1 MPQIGKT
8 MKQARTLDDRRI
20 ATCLKSVANETER
33 AMFLLSIKAG
43 LRAAEI
49 AALTW
54 DRIDLEGNTLLLTET
69 KGGKPR
75 SLPINQQLR
84 EALLALTP
92 HKGPWT
98 SAQRV
103 IIGPFGRPLSANSV
117 AQWFR
122 TFYVKRMG
130 WEGFSSHSGRR
141 TFVTKAAR
149 AIIEAG
155 GTLKDVQSMV
165 GHADMK
171 TTSRYIDT
179 NEDAQKRV
187 VDMI

>member
-1 MPQIGKT
+1 
-8 MKQARTLDDRRI
+8 MKQARTLDDRRV
-20 ATCLKSVANETER
+20 ASCLKSVANETEK
-33 AMFLLSIKAG
+33 AMILLSIKAG

-49 AALTW
+49 ADLTW
-54 DRIDLEGNTLLLTET
+54 DRIDFEGNILLLTET

-75 SLPINQQLR
+75 SLPINAQLR
-84 EALLALTP
+84 EALLALYA
-92 HKGPWT
+92 HRGK
-98 SAQRV
+98 SERV

-122 TFYVKRMG
+122 GFYVNRMG

>member
-1 MPQIGKT
+1 
-8 MKQARTLDDRRI
+8 MKVARTLDDRRI
-20 ATCLKSVANETER
+20 ASCIKSVANETER
-33 AMFLLSIKAG
+33 AMLLLSIKAG

-49 AALTW
+49 ADLTW
-54 DRIDLEGNTLLLTET
+54 DRIDFEGNTLLLTET

-75 SLPINQQLR
+75 SLPMNGQLR
-84 EALLALTP
+84 DTLLGLRP
-92 HKGPWT
+92 MYPK
-98 SAQRV
+98 SATGRV
-103 IIGPFGRPLSANSV
+103 IIGPFSRPLTANSV

-122 TFYVKRMG
+122 KFYVVRMG

-155 GTLKDVQSMV
+155 GTLKDVQAMV

>member
-1 MPQIGKT
+1 
-8 MKQARTLDDRRI
+8 MKQARTLDDRRVSS
-20 ATCLKSVANETER
+20 CLKSVANETEKS
-33 AMFLLSIKAG
+33 MLLLSIKAG

-49 AALTW
+49 ADLTW
-54 DRIDLEGNTLLLTET
+54 DRIDFDGNTMLLTET

-75 SLPINQQLR
+75 SLPINAQLR
-84 EALLALTP
+84 EALLALYP
-92 HKGPWT
+92 HRGP
-98 SAQRV
+98 SQRV

-122 TFYVKRMG
+122 TFYVNRMG

>member
-1 MPQIGKT
+1 
-8 MKQARTLDDRRI
+8 MKVARTLDDRRI
-20 ATCLKSVANETER
+20 AACLKQVSNATEL
-33 AMFLLSIKAG
+33 AMFLLSVKAG

-49 AALTW
+49 ADLEW
-54 DRIDLEGNTLLLTET
+54 DRIDFEGNVLLLTAT
-69 KGGKPR
+69 KGDKPR
-75 SLPINQQLR
+75 SLPINAQLR
-84 EALLALTP
+84 DVLLGLYA
-92 HKGPWT
+92 HRGM
-98 SAQRV
+98 SVRV
-103 IIGPFGRPLSANSV
+103 IIGPFGRPLTANSV
-117 AQWFR
+117 AQWFWK
-122 TFYVKRMG
+122 FYTQRMG

>member
-1 MPQIGKT
+1 
-8 MKQARTLDDRRI
+8 MKQARALDDRRI

-33 AMFLLSIKAG
+33 AMLLLSIKAG

-49 AALTW
+49 ADLTW
-54 DRIDLEGNTLLLTET
+54 DRVDFEGNTLLLTET
-69 KGGKPR
+69 KGDKPR
-75 SLPINQQLR
+75 SLPINAQLR
-84 EALLALTP
+84 DSLLALRP
-92 HKGPWT
+92 VNNKP
-98 SAQRV
+98 SRV

-122 TFYVKRMG
+122 KFYVVRMG

>member
-8 MKQARTLDDRRI
+8 MKQARALDDRRI
-20 ATCLKSVANETER
+20 AACLKQVSNATEL
-33 AMFLLSIKAG
+33 AMFLLSVKAG

-49 AALTW
+49 ADLTF
-54 DRIDLEGNTLLLTET
+54 DRIDFEGNVLLLTAT

-75 SLPINQQLR
+75 SVPMNGALR
-84 EALLALTP
+84 ESLWALTLYP
-92 HKGPWT
+92 K
-98 SAQRV
+98 SASDRV

-122 TFYVKRMG
+122 NFYVNRMG